1 MAVVQDELIVLRT
14 PVLGTAVASFAADP
28 SLITLDPGVLS

>member
-1 MAVVQDELIVLRT
+1 MAVVQDELIVLGM

-28 SLITLDPGVLS
+28 TVTTLDPGALP